1 MPEHSTAPDRVEP
14 PLAGQ
19 LDLFLNSDAAVAL
32 ADLCATLRVHDTAG
46 AQRALAA
53 LAAHEP
59 GHRLFPAAERLV
71 AAFTRMSAS
80 LSRAGA
86 EDELNALEQSLVPA
100 ARGLLGRD
108 ALEVLAPLW
117 RRVAGALAGA
127 PFDAEHPRLHAS
139 YVYAQCL
146 DWAGAIAAIEAVP
159 GHASEPVL
167 LGRLAEAHSRA
178 GDRTAAI
185 AAWCRLCWHA
195 PDAASE
201 CLDAGEMPDAPVREA
216 WLEFLELDAEPGTKW
231 FPAYLLLG
239 APGLASWL
247 PANLGDG
254 PTSGERA
261 FRAVR
266 DVLQA
271 DGAEARR
278 ALQAAAPWLLEEYL
292 KTRPARR

>member
-1 MPEHSTAPDRVEP
+1 MPEHSTAPARVEP
-14 PLAGQ
+14 ALAGQ
-19 LDLFLNSDAAVAL
+19 LDLFLNSGAAVAL
-32 ADLCATLRVHDTAG
+32 IDLRAALRAHDTAG
-46 AQRALAA
+46 AQSALAA

-59 GHRLFPAAERLV
+59 GHRLSPAAERLV
-71 AAFTRMSAS
+71 GALARMSAP
-80 LSRAGA
+80 LPRAGA
-86 EDELNALEQSLVPA
+86 EDELNTLEQSLVPA
-100 ARGLLGRD
+100 ARRLLGRD

-117 RRVAGALAGA
+117 RRVAGALASV
-127 PFDAEHPRLHAS
+127 PFDPEHPRLHAS
-139 YVYAQCL
+139 YAYVQCL

-167 LGRLAEAHSRA
+167 LGRLVEAHSRA
-178 GDRTAAI
+178 GDRTSEI

-201 CLDAGEMPDAPVREA
+201 CLDAGEMPDTFVREA
-216 WLEFLELDAEPGTKW
+216 WLEFLELDAEPGTEW

-239 APGLASWL
+239 VPGLASWL
-247 PANLGDG
+247 PENLGDG
-254 PTSGERA
+254 AGLGKRA

-266 DVLQA
+266 EVLHA